1 MQKSSPISKI
11 LLTNFKKAANI
22 LKHSQVEDF
31 RQLIKFIYLYIK
43 GWRFIILS
51 NGRIGHQI
59 VNTLSATYHVTPS
72 IAHLNKICFV
82 FPVESANSFLD
93 ELWKDFF
100 LKKNYCIITSQLTFF
115 ILSQISKLHA
125 FKDLR
130 EKNKFE
136 GRRYTIG
143 ITGIYY
149 IYGSYRFTS
158 ILHNFTDM
166 GIITNNKYIPL
177 LKKPDLQT
185 NSESIN
191 HLVQQKYICTYT
203 RDHEYLGQL
212 NNYVNSTKHNYRN
225 DDYLKLMPTVE
236 FLNKKRLPVVRMGNC
251 KVKIDNKYFSNNHID
266 FYDSTK
272 DSSDDVKLCSNCL
285 FYIGDTSGLANIS
298 ALFRVPVVRYNWI
311 PIFNSL
317 PYRTLMIPMLY
328 KDKSKEE
335 FIPFRKIW
343 EMKKKGL
350 EIWHSA
356 LSLEEHG
363 IEIVK
368 NSSEEIKNVSIEM
381 FERINDN
388 YNFMEQHPFQNK
400 FEKMMSECDC
410 PNPGLIGMKFMDK
423 YSDVFK

>member
-1 MQKSSPISKI
+1 M

-22 LKHSQVEDF
+22 FKHAQVEDF
-31 RQLIKFIYLYIK
+31 RQLVKFIFLYIK

-82 FPVESANSFLD
+82 FPVESANPYLD
-93 ELWKDFF
+93 GLWKDFF
-100 LKKNYCIITSQLTFF
+100 LKKNYCIFTSQLTTLV
-115 ILSQISKLHA
+115 LSQIRKLQVNRELEEISKY
-125 FKDLR
+125 
-130 EKNKFE
+130 E
-136 GRRYTIG
+136 GKRYTIG

-149 IYGSYRFTS
+149 IYGNYRFTS

-166 GIITNNKYIPL
+166 GVIINNNYVPL

-203 RDHEYLGQL
+203 RDQEYLGQL
-212 NNYVNSTKHNYRN
+212 SNYGKSTTHNYRN

-236 FLNKKRLPVVRMGNC
+236 FFNKKNLTTVRMGNI
-251 KVKIDNKYFSNNHID
+251 KEKIDKKYFSHNHID

-272 DSSDDVKLCSNCL
+272 DGSDDVKLCSNCI

-298 ALFRVPVVRYNWI
+298 ALFGVPVVRYNWV

-317 PYRTLMIPMLY
+317 PYRTLMITMLFR
-328 KDKSKEE
+328 DKSNQQLV
-335 FIPFRKIW
+335 PFRKIW
-343 EMKKKGL
+343 EMKKKGM
-350 EIWHSA
+350 EIWHNA

-363 IEIVK
+363 LEIVK
-368 NSSEEIKNVSIEM
+368 NSPEDIKNISIEM

-388 YNFMEQHPFQNK
+388 YNFDEQHPFQK
-400 FEKMMSECDC
+400 QFVKMMSDCDC
-410 PNPGLIGMKFMDK
+410 HNPGLIGMKFMDK
-423 YSDVFK
+423 YSDVFT